1 MATTA
6 PPRSAEPPALHPL
19 DAVFS
24 PRSIAVVGVTATPGT
39 VPYDIFHNI
48 RQAGFV
54 GSVFPVA
61 PGKREIDGVPAYRYL
76 LDIPEP
82 VDLAVIV
89 FPAEVVDRAIDH
101 CVRKGVRAAI
111 VISAG
116 FREIGPTGLQ
126 REQRIKALCAEHG
139 IALVGPNC
147 LGVINTDPAVRL
159 NASFARKM
167 PHTGRIAFLSQ
178 SGALCTAVLDYARDK
193 HIGFSKFVSFGN
205 KAGVTEVELL
215 EYLHRDRAT
224 EVILLYVEE
233 LREARRLMEA
243 AQRIARGDPPKPIL
257 AIKAGRTPQGA
268 AAAASHTGSLAAEDA
283 ICDAVF
289 REAGIVRVESI
300 DELFNIAVLY
310 AQQPL
315 PAGPRLG
322 VVTNAGGPGVM
333 AADAAVRLGL
343 ELPPLGPATQEAL
356 RKALPATA
364 NVKNPVDVIGD
375 ARAERYDLA
384 LRHVLADSGIDQ
396 VLVIL
401 TPQSMTD
408 IGSIAESICRLAQEP
423 GADRGGEGVPGNKPI
438 ACSFMGAED
447 VAEGVRILQ
456 RAGIP
461 HYMLPEWA
469 CRAMAGVQQ
478 ILRLRKEPPD
488 EPRPLAVDR
497 QAAREVLASAPAGY
511 LTEDEALRVLAAYGL
526 PVPAWHLCHSEDD
539 AVAWAE
545 RHGYPVTLRVASRKI
560 VHKSEVHGVAL
571 DLENAAAVRQ
581 AFRAIHRHVHDARP
595 DAEIAGLV
603 VRRMIPAGH
612 EIILGAKR
620 DAVFGP
626 VVMFGLG
633 GVLVE
638 LLGEVSF
645 ALAPLGRVAAR
656 RLIGRTRAAR
666 LLHGFRGQP
675 PADVEGIV
683 ESIVRVGQLVAD
695 FPQIAELDI
704 NPLLVCPPPVGH
716 QVADVRIRLA

>member
-1 MATTA
+1 MAITA
-6 PPRSAEPPALHPL
+6 PPRSAERHRAHPL

-54 GSVFPVA
+54 GPVFPVA

-76 LDIPEP
+76 LDIPDA

-101 CVRKGVRAAI
+101 CVRKGVQAAI

-116 FREIGPTGLQ
+116 FREIGPVGLK
-126 REQRIKALCAEHG
+126 REQRIQALCAEHG

-178 SGALCTAVLDYARDK
+178 SGALCTAVLDYAREK
-193 HIGFSKFVSFGN
+193 QIGFSKFVSFGN

-215 EYLHRDRAT
+215 EYLHHDART
-224 EVILLYVEE
+224 EVILLYLEE
-233 LREARRLMEA
+233 LRDVRRLMET
-243 AQRIARGDPPKPIL
+243 AQRVTRGELAKPIL

-289 REAGIVRVESI
+289 REAGIVRVDSI
-300 DELFNIAVLY
+300 DELFNIAVMY

-322 VVTNAGGPGVM
+322 IVTNAGGPGVM

-343 ELPPLGPATQEAL
+343 ELPPLASSTQQAL
-356 RKALPATA
+356 RGVLPATA

-375 ARAERYDLA
+375 ARADRYDVA
-384 LRHVLADSGIDQ
+384 LRHVLADPAVDQ

-408 IGSIAESICRLAQEP
+408 IAAIAARICQLAGSE
-423 GADRGGEGVPGNKPI
+423 EGPKASQALPRKPL

-456 RAGIP
+456 QAGIP
-461 HYMLPEWA
+461 HYILPEWA

-478 ILRLRKEPPD
+478 ILRVRQEAID
-488 EPRPLAVDR
+488 QPRPLAVDR
-497 QAAREVLASAPAGY
+497 QAARHVLASAPAGY
-511 LTEDEALRVLAAYGL
+511 LTEDEALQVLSAYGL
-526 PVPAWHLCHSEDD
+526 PVPPWHLCRTPDE
-539 AVAWAE
+539 AAAWAE
-545 RHGYPVTLRVASRKI
+545 AHGYPVTLRVASRHI

-571 DLENAAAVRQ
+571 DLRDAAEVRQ
-581 AFRAIHRHVHDARP
+581 AFQAMERRVAVARP
-595 DAEIAGLV
+595 DAHIAGFI
-603 VRRMIPAGH
+603 VRRMIPSGH
-612 EIILGAKR
+612 ELIVGAKR

-638 LLGEVSF
+638 LFGDVTF
-645 ALAPLGRVAAR
+645 ALAPLGPAAAQRMIRRV
-656 RLIGRTRAAR
+656 RAAR
-666 LLHGFRGQP
+666 LLEGFRGQP
-675 PADVEGIV
+675 RADLEPIV
-683 ESIVRVGQLVAD
+683 QCILRIGQLVAD
-695 FPQIAELDI
+695 FPRIAELDI
-704 NPLLVCPPPVGH
+704 NPLLACPPPIGC

>member
-6 PPRSAEPPALHPL
+6 PPRPAERPSSHPL

-39 VPYDIFHNI
+39 VPYDIFRNI
-48 RQAGFV
+48 RQAGFAGPV
-54 GSVFPVA
+54 YPVA
-61 PGKREIDGVPAYRYL
+61 PGKRDIDGVPAYRYL

-116 FREIGPTGLQ
+116 FREIGPAGLQ
-126 REQRIKALCAEHG
+126 REQRIRAQCAEHG

-167 PHTGRIAFLSQ
+167 PHAGRIAFLSQ

-205 KAGVTEVELL
+205 KAGVTEIELL
-215 EYLHRDRAT
+215 EYLHQDAGT
-224 EVILLYVEE
+224 EVILLYLEE
-233 LREARRLMEA
+233 LREVRRLMEA
-243 AQRIARGDPPKPIL
+243 ALRVARGQPPKPIL

-283 ICDAVF
+283 ICEAVF

-315 PAGPRLG
+315 PAGKRLG
-322 VVTNAGGPGVM
+322 IVTNAGGPGVM

-343 ELPPLGPATQEAL
+343 ELPPLAPATQEAL
-356 RKALPATA
+356 RKALPPTA
-364 NVKNPVDVIGD
+364 NVKNPIDVIGD
-375 ARAERYDLA
+375 ARADRYGLA
-384 LRHVLADSGIDQ
+384 LRHVLADPAVDQ

-408 IGSIAESICRLAQEP
+408 IGGIAESICRLAAEQ
-423 GADRGGEGVPGNKPI
+423 GAAAGGQALPARKPI

-456 RAGIP
+456 QAGIP
-461 HYMLPEWA
+461 HYILPEWA

-478 ILRLRKEPPD
+478 ILRFRAEAID
-488 EPRPLAVDR
+488 RPRPPSVDH
-497 QAAREVLASAPAGY
+497 QAARQVLAAAPAGY

-526 PVPAWHLCHSEDD
+526 PVPAWQLCRSADE

-545 RHGYPVTLRVASRKI
+545 AHGYPVTLRVASRQI
-560 VHKSEVHGVAL
+560 VHKSEVQGVAL
-571 DLENAAAVRQ
+571 DLDDAGAVRDAFQ
-581 AFRAIHRHVHDARP
+581 AIQRRVAERRP

-603 VRRMIPAGH
+603 VRRMIPAGY
-612 EIILGAKR
+612 ELIVGAKR
-620 DAVFGP
+620 DPVFGP

-645 ALAPLGRVAAR
+645 ALAPLGPIAAG
-656 RLIGRTRAAR
+656 RLIRRVRAAR
-666 LLHGFRGQP
+666 LLEGFRGQP
-675 PADVEGIV
+675 PADIEAIADC
-683 ESIVRVGQLVAD
+683 IVRVGQLVAD
-695 FPQIAELDI
+695 FPRIAELDI
-704 NPLLVCPPPVGH
+704 NPLLVSPPPVGH
-716 QVADVRIRLA
+716 QVADARIRLA

>member
-1 MATTA
+1 MAITA
-6 PPRSAEPPALHPL
+6 PPRSAERHHPHPL
-19 DAVFS
+19 DAVFA

-39 VPYDIFHNI
+39 VPYDIFRNI

-54 GSVFPVA
+54 GPVFPVA

-76 LDIPEP
+76 LDIAEP

-101 CVRKGVRAAI
+101 CVRKGVRAVI

-116 FREIGPTGLQ
+116 FREIGPVGLQ
-126 REQRIKALCAEHG
+126 REQRIQALCAEHG

-167 PHTGRIAFLSQ
+167 PHQGPIAFLSQ

-193 HIGFSKFVSFGN
+193 QIGFSKFVSFGN

-215 EYLHRDRAT
+215 EYLHHDPST
-224 EVILLYVEE
+224 EVILLYLEE
-233 LREARRLMEA
+233 LREVRRLMEA
-243 AQRIARGDPPKPIL
+243 AQRVTRGQPAKPIL

-283 ICDAVF
+283 ICEAVF
-289 REAGIVRVESI
+289 REAGIVRVDSI

-322 VVTNAGGPGVM
+322 IVTNAGGPGVM

-343 ELPPLGPATQEAL
+343 ELPPLAPATQQAL
-356 RKALPATA
+356 RGVLPATA

-375 ARAERYDLA
+375 ARADRYEVA
-384 LRHVLADSGIDQ
+384 LRNVLADPSVDQ

-408 IGSIAESICRLAQEP
+408 IAGIAERICRLVRSDEPPTSAQAP
-423 GADRGGEGVPGNKPI
+423 PRKPL
-438 ACSFMGAED
+438 ACAFMGAED

-456 RAGIP
+456 QAGIP
-461 HYMLPEWA
+461 HYLLPEWA
-469 CRAMAGVQQ
+469 CRAMAGVLQ
-478 ILRLRKEPPD
+478 ILRLRHEAIDPP
-488 EPRPLAVDR
+488 PPLAVDR
-497 QAAREVLASAPAGY
+497 QAARQVLAAAPVGY
-511 LTEDEALRVLAAYGL
+511 LTEAEALRVLSAYGL
-526 PVPAWHLCHSEDD
+526 PVPPWQLCHTPDE
-539 AVAWAE
+539 AVAWADA
-545 RHGYPVTLRVASRKI
+545 HGYPVTLRVVSRQI

-571 DLENAAAVRQ
+571 DLADATAVRQ
-581 AFRAIHRHVHDARP
+581 AFQSMERRMAAARP
-595 DAEIAGLV
+595 DAQIAGFL
-603 VRRMIPAGH
+603 VRRMIPPGH
-612 EIILGAKR
+612 ELIIGAKR
-620 DAVFGP
+620 DPVFGP

-633 GVLVE
+633 GILVE
-638 LLGEVSF
+638 LFGDVTF
-645 ALAPLGRVAAR
+645 ALAPLGPAAALR
-656 RLIGRTRAAR
+656 MIRHVRAAR
-666 LLHGFRGQP
+666 LLEGFRGQP
-675 PADVEGIV
+675 PADRQAIV
-683 ESIVRVGQLVAD
+683 QCILRVGQLVAD
-695 FPQIAELDI
+695 FPRITELDI
-704 NPLLVCPPPVGH
+704 NPLLVCPPPVGNL
-716 QVADVRIRLA
+716 VADARIRLA